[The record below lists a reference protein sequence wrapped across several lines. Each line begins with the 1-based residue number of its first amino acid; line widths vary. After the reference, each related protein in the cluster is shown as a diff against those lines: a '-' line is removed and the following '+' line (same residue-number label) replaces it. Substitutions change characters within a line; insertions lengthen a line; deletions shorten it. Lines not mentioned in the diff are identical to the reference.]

1 MLSCW
6 PHVRVHA
13 RRRAVR
19 MWLLLPRAL
28 LSVGCVASYSSSTA
42 PRSLL
47 QKTHAHDAQKVE
59 PPCPYLAPRVEP
71 HKLQRPCPKN
81 AIAHW
86 SASAPRSPFARTPL
100 PHHSLVSSLF
110 MPASTFANG
119 FGVSIYPL
127 SLSLLVVYPPCA
139 DSGRGRLGPSRSHRH
154 NGAPPPLSRSPV
166 EPTLMCAGPLA
177 KTSAPP
183 A

>member
-1 MLSCW
+1 M
-6 PHVRVHA
+6 RVHA
-13 RRRAVR
+13 HRRAVR

-59 PPCPYLAPRVEP
+59 PPSPCLAPRVEP
-71 HKLQRPCPKN
+71 HKLQRPRPKN

-100 PHHSLVSSLF
+100 PRHSLVSSLF
-110 MPASTFANG
+110 VPASTFASG
-119 FGVSIYPL
+119 FGVSIYPPF
-127 SLSLLVVYPPCA
+127 SLPPRGLPPCA

-177 KTSAPP
+177 KTLAPP